1 MKKIV
6 LFFVCLIFF
15 SGVNAQ
21 CEVEI
26 FSTQDTICA
35 EEIILVEI
43 TNEIAPEFTITWYYF
58 QTENNPIEIQNESS
72 DTLNFPTLELLGSIS
87 FYARITSNEEGGCSA
102 NSDTLD
108 FFIQLLPVFEDLDL
122 SFCSG
127 EEVIFNPNN
136 SDGYTGLTYTAIIN
150 QDGQQIG
157 TLNDVNSLEYNLSE
171 ASTTSLFYGAIV
183 TPRINGC
190 EASTFQVEI
199 EVKPRPSIST
209 INYTDSI
216 CSGESF
222 SFFPQMVNSLPNTS
236 IAWEALQ
243 TSNINGS
250 NSGNG
255 NSLDQT
261 LVNGSNEPVIASY
274 NFNLAIDGC
283 ESEEGTLSVTVL
295 PVAQI
300 SNLPSQS
307 LCSGATFT
315 LNPSDESTWEI
326 PENSLYS
333 WQYSSIQ
340 GVTGGVG
347 VSNTTSS
354 ISYNLIHNSDITRS
368 AQFLFSVS
376 SSGCLSDTVQIQI
389 LVKPKPSINDF
400 SGTICSG
407 EVVQISPGISGNI
420 IPVGITYNFT
430 PPTVTG
436 IQGISNSTS
445 QTLTNTTNELR
456 TVEYQILPTAAGC
469 QGENFT
475 FTVDVKPKPDIES
488 YADSTC
494 SGVPIDCTPTTGII
508 PAGTIYS
515 WTFQNNQNII
525 GESSGIA
532 SEDITQLPINSVY
545 QNENYQLVVTPEADG
560 CSGSVFNV
568 TVNVLRAPRLVTSN
582 DVAICEGEQVQLFAA
597 ELFSLSGIL
606 FNWTNSENAET
617 LNFPFI
623 PNPTASPIE
632 STTYV
637 VSVADPQNASCIVSD
652 SIRVTVHPLPSS
664 GLPTQITF
672 CEGESTLVDGEDDYS
687 YFWVPGF
694 GVEQIGVSQFVL
706 NPNSSIIYN
715 VLINDANGCT
725 KQESIAAVVKNNP
738 VLNYTASSS
747 VCPGDVF
754 FGQINSPEIDTEYT
768 WMNEDGEILFSGSSY
783 TSSPLFSSQ
792 IIILEAINSA
802 GCSTNESIFVQIAN
816 SFDLPIIGPSQACQ
830 ESVALFYSVPVIG
843 SYFWIVGNGEIV
855 DGQGTNTII
864 VNWFSGG
871 EASIEVYGQVP
882 GNSCGSFGELQ
893 VTLSGQAPTILPI
906 TQLFSGSST
915 LVLGASNF
923 ELIQWGMT
931 SISTGQDMIVAE
943 GLTYH
948 SYGTLDLTNFYY
960 WVEYGSVDGCVTR
973 SYFNFPDIPNSVNEL
988 INSEINFY
996 PNPSLDGVFH
1006 LNNLTNSNLLFKL
1019 LDSTG
1024 SIVMDSVLLNGQQL
1038 LDLSHL
1044 SAGVY
1049 LLNTIDGSKS
1059 KSHRLVISK

>member
-1 MKKIV
+1 MKKLT
-6 LFFVCLIFF
+6 LFFVCLLCF
-15 SGVNAQ
+15 SELQAQ
-21 CEVEI
+21 CEVAI
-26 FSTQDTICA
+26 DSDQDTLCSGEVI
-35 EEIILVEI
+35 ELEI
-43 TNEIAPEFTITWYYF
+43 TNDISSEYTISWYFY
-58 QTENNPIEIQNESS
+58 QDENPSTEIQNESS
-72 DTLNFPTLELLGSIS
+72 ETLNFPTLELVGSIS

-108 FFIQLLPVFEDLDL
+108 FFIQQLPVFEDLDL

-150 QDGQQIG
+150 QDGQQID
-157 TLNDVNSLEYNLSE
+157 TLDDVNSLEYNFPE
-171 ASTTSLFYGAIV
+171 ASTISLFYDAIV

-199 EVKPRPSIST
+199 EIKPRPSISVT
-209 INYTDSI
+209 QYTDSI
-216 CSGESF
+216 CSGLPISF
-222 SFFPQMVNSLPNTS
+222 YPQTGNSLPNTS
-236 IAWEALQ
+236 IDWEVLQ
-243 TSNINGS
+243 ASDIDGANNGS
-250 NSGNG
+250 G

-261 LVNGSNEPVIASY
+261 LVNGSNAPAIVSY
-274 NFNLAIDGC
+274 SFILESNEC
-283 ESEEGTLSVTVL
+283 ESEEGSLSVTVL

-300 SNLPSQS
+300 SNLASQS
-307 LCSGATFT
+307 LCSGASFT
-315 LNPSDESTWEI
+315 LNLSAESWVI

-333 WQYSSIQ
+333 WQYSSSE
-340 GVTGGVG
+340 GVTGGESVL
-347 VSNTTSS
+347 NETSS
-354 ISYNLIHNSDITRS
+354 INYNLINNSGITRA

-376 SSGCLSDTVQIQI
+376 SSGCLSDTVQIPI
-389 LVKPKPSINDF
+389 LVKPRPSINDF
-400 SGTICSG
+400 FNTICSG
-407 EVVQISPGISGNI
+407 DVVQITPGFSGNI
-420 IPVGITYNFT
+420 IPVGTTYNWT
-430 PPTVTG
+430 PPTVSG
-436 IQGISNSTS
+436 IQGISNSAS
-445 QTLTNTTNELR
+445 QTLTNSTNELR
-456 TVEYQILPTAAGC
+456 TVDYQIVPTADGC
-469 QGENFT
+469 QGET
-475 FTVDVKPKPDIES
+475 FTSTIEVKPKPDIES
-488 YADSTC
+488 YTVSTC
-494 SGVPIDCTPTTGII
+494 SGVPIDCTPTAGII
-508 PAGTIYS
+508 PAGTTYS
-515 WTFQNNQNII
+515 WSFQNNQSIE
-525 GESSGIA
+525 GESLGNA
-532 SEDITQLPINSVY
+532 LEEITQLPINSTY
-545 QNENYQLVVTPEADG
+545 QDENYQLTVTPEAVG

-637 VSVADPQNASCIVSD
+637 VSVVDPQNVSCIVSD

-664 GLPTQITF
+664 GLPTEITF
-672 CEGESTLVDGEDDYS
+672 CEGESTLVDGEDNYS
-687 YFWVPGF
+687 YSWVPGL

-725 KQESIAAVVKNNP
+725 NEESIAAVVKNNP
-738 VLNYTASSS
+738 VLNYTASSL
-747 VCPGDVF
+747 VCAGDVF
-754 FGQINSPEIDTEYT
+754 FGQVNSPEIDTEYT

-792 IIILEAINSA
+792 IINLEATNSA

-864 VNWFSGG
+864 VNWFSGS
-871 EASIEVYGQVP
+871 EASIEVYGQIP
-882 GNSCGSFGELQ
+882 GNTCGSFGELQ
-893 VTLSGQAPTILPI
+893 VTLVGQAPPVLSV
-906 TQLFSGSST
+906 TQLFAGSST

-931 SISTGQDMIVAE
+931 SISTGQDIIVAE
-943 GLTYH
+943 GLSYH

-960 WVEYGSVDGCVTR
+960 WVEHGSVDGCVTR

-1006 LNNLTNSNLLFKL
+1006 LRNVANSNLLFKL

-1024 SIVMDSVLLNGQQL
+1024 SIVMESVLSNGQQL